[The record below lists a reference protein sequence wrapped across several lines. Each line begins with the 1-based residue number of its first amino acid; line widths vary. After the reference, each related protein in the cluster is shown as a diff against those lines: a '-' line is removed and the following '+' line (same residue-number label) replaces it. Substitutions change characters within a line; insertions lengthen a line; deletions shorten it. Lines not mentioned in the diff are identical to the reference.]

1 MRPECGTGD
10 SSPRRSASG
19 FPGHQMSLQKA
30 SIPSVLPS
38 VLTGHKSG
46 RRPEKTKKN
55 RSVVTEN
62 HGVLF
67 FRFGR
72 HFSKYSG
79 GVLYNRLS
87 LCLLYSFPFFI
98 SAGLFYRTRIKIRSQ
113 RMGWQYV
120 SKKKQSS
127 VRRGTGVTFHGAG
140 PGSGWQK
147 RRAGERKSR

>member
-1 MRPECGTGD
+1 MIRLGVHSAPLFRRAFFAPGMGNGGQP
-10 SSPRRSASG
+10 PRRSASG
-19 FPGHQMSLQKA
+19 FPGHQMSLRKA

-120 SKKKQSS
+120 CKKNSHRS
-127 VRRGTGVTFHGAG
+127 GEGRG
-140 PGSGWQK
+140 
-147 RRAGERKSR
+147 